1 MKDVRHLIALNGKDS
16 LLKSSG
22 KLSGISCLESKKKKK
37 KEKKRKFYNFSN
49 NSFSNTFKAIFP
61 MKH

>member
-22 KLSGISCLESKKKKK
+22 KLSGISCLDSKKKKK
-37 KEKKRKFYNFSN
+37 RKENF
-49 NSFSNTFKAIFP
+49 TIFQITP
-61 MKH
+61 FLIHLRLYFP

>member
-22 KLSGISCLESKKKKK
+22 KLSGISYLDSKKKKK
-37 KEKKRKFYNFSN
+37 KRKENF
-49 NSFSNTFKAIFP
+49 TIFQITP
-61 MKH
+61 FLIHLRLYFP

>member
-22 KLSGISCLESKKKKK
+22 KLSGISCLDSKKKKK
-37 KEKKRKFYNFSN
+37 RKEKKILQF
-49 NSFSNTFKAIFP
+49 FK
-61 MKH
+61 